1 MYSPLCPFFFYS
13 LKYSTRGTFL
23 CVVMINPQV
32 VKVFAGLLEEISKQI
47 GGLSSQN
54 TELHVFVRNMPY
66 LIIYQACVQRVQIS
80 S

>member
-1 MYSPLCPFFFYS
+1 MINRRCHFQLLEYLCPFFFYG

-23 CVVMINPQV
+23 CIVMINPQV

-54 TELHVFVRNMPY
+54 TELHVFVRNI
-66 LIIYQACVQRVQIS
+66 LKV
-80 S
+80 